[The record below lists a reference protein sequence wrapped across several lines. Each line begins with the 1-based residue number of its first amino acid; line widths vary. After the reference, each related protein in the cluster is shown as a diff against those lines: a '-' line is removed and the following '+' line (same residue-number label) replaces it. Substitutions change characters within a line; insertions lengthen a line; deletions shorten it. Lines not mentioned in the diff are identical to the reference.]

1 MEAYKIKD
9 AGQEGH
15 DKARSFVNPVAH
27 CQCKHKP
34 PSSEYLGLE
43 SIEKDSAF
51 GPTFSRLVSWSTGT
65 RKSANNYQII
75 MRVVSMCKQDET
87 LSC

>member
-51 GPTFSRLVSWSTGT
+51 GPTFSRLVFWTAQLGRQARARAPT
-65 RKSANNYQII
+65 II
-75 MRVVSMCKQDET
+75 K
-87 LSC
+87 